1 MKLEKKS
8 GIPYYIQLKEQILK
22 NITSGQW
29 PPGYKLP
36 TERELAGELGVSR
49 NTVGQAYQELEG
61 EGVISSAQGR
71 GTFVT
76 GAGAVL
82 QRESR
87 KEKVLRIVDAAM
99 EEAVSLGFSIDD
111 FVSFVHVRGME
122 KKAALSRLKV
132 AFVESNR
139 EQLLEFEREAYL
151 GPEVAIVP
159 VRLEALTSEPGRTR
173 ERLGA
178 MDMIVTTLYHLSA
191 VKSFLSG
198 QKTPV
203 IGISLEPKLET
214 MVRIARLPASEPL
227 ALVCESE
234 GFADKVRSVLSQAGI
249 YHELET
255 VLARDEKDLAASLAG
270 RSAVVACSSRKAQA
284 AKLAPGAEII
294 EFRTYPDAGS
304 LNLLRSALLELRK

>member
-29 PPGYKLP
+29 PPGFKLP

-76 GAGAVL
+76 GSGAVL

-87 KEKVLRIVDAAM
+87 KEKVLHIVDAAM
-99 EEAVSLGFSIDD
+99 EEAVSMGFTIDD

-139 EQLLEFEREAYL
+139 EQLEEFEREAYL
-151 GPEVAIVP
+151 GPEVTIVP
-159 VRLEALTSEPGRTR
+159 VGFEDLTAEPTRAR
-173 ERLGA
+173 ERFGV
-178 MDMIVTTLYHLSA
+178 MDMVVTTFYHLSA
-191 VKSFLSG
+191 VKSFLTG
-198 QKTPV
+198 LKLPV
-203 IGISLEPKLET
+203 IGISLEPKLEM

-227 ALVCESE
+227 ALVCLSE
-234 GFADKVRSVLSQAGI
+234 GFAEKVRAVLSQAGI

-255 VLARDEKDLAASLAG
+255 LLARDEQELASLLEG
-270 RSAVVACSSRKAQA
+270 RTAVVTCSSRKAQVT
-284 AKLAPGAEII
+284 KLAPGAEII

-304 LNLLRSALLELRK
+304 LNLLRSTLLELRK